1 MESHKDGE
9 GNRKN
14 RSASS
19 CDRSVTPARFEDAV
33 AALRGGKAV
42 VFPTDTVYGIGVAVD
57 YAGTPEEI
65 YRIKERS
72 HDKPI
77 AWLVGGVDDIR
88 TYGSSV
94 PESVLRIA
102 RTFWPGSLTV
112 IVAASERV
120 PRPYRSSAGT
130 IGLRAPASAT
140 VQRLIR
146 GVGCPL
152 ATSSA
157 NIAGESSP
165 HSFDE
170 VNPIVIE
177 RSACA
182 LRDDT
187 PKSGIASTVIDCS
200 SGAIEMVR
208 QGAISEADIEACL

>member
-1 MESHKDGE
+1 MRSPLDGA
-9 GNRKN
+9 RQD

-19 CDRSVTPARFEDAV
+19 SDRSKAPARFEDAV
-33 AALRGGKAV
+33 AALKDGKAV

-57 YAGTPEEI
+57 YAETPEDI

-88 TYGSSV
+88 AYGSSV
-94 PESVLRIA
+94 PDSVMRIA
-102 RTFWPGSLTV
+102 RTFWPGSLTI

-120 PRPYRSSAGT
+120 PSTYTSSAGT

-146 GVGCPL
+146 RVGCPL

-157 NIAGESSP
+157 NIAGGPSP

-170 VNPIVIE
+170 VNPIVLE
-177 RSACA
+177 RCACA

-200 SGAIEMVR
+200 SGTVKMIR
-208 QGAISEADIEACL
+208 QGAVLEEDIKACL